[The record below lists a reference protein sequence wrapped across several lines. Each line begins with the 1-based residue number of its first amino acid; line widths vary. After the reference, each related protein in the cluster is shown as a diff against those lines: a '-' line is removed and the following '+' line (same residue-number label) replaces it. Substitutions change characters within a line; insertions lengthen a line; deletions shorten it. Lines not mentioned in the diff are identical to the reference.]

1 MKTPRTYRPTVQPLE
16 ERTALSLTFSGF
28 IHSILPFIPD
38 KSSAKK
44 PVVAHAHVA
53 PVTRKPVVGHSKHL
67 YAGPLGKAPA
77 NSTALD
83 ALATTAARHPVATRV
98 VRPKR

>member
-1 MKTPRTYRPTVQPLE
+1 MKTPRRFDPTVQPLE
-16 ERTALSLTFSGF
+16 ERVALSLTFSGF

-44 PVVAHAHVA
+44 PVVAHAHVS
-53 PVTRKPVVGHSKHL
+53 PLVRKPVVGHAKHL

-77 NSTALD
+77 NSTAVESP
-83 ALATTAARHPVATRV
+83 ATTAVRHPVATRV
-98 VRPKR
+98 VRPKG